1 MSPAFTPDDFKND
14 PDRIYMKPETMA
26 QWIKIKTDLMNNP
39 QYSVSKINN
48 FIKLRRKLILE
59 CQKNG
64 IGILLGC
71 DAPQIFNVPGF
82 STHNELQYLV
92 ISGLTPYEALRAG
105 TINVATYLNQKDAG
119 TIRQGNVS
127 DLILLNA
134 NPLTDIKE
142 TRNIAGVMI
151 GNQWLSKEFIDSELK
166 RMRKQ

>member
-1 MSPAFTPDDFKND
+1 
-14 PDRIYMKPETMA
+14 MKPETMK
-26 QWIKIKTDLMNNP
+26 QWIKVKTDLMNNP
-39 QYSVSKINN
+39 QYSVARIEA
-48 FIKLRRKLILE
+48 FVKLRRKLILE

-92 ISGLTPYEALRAG
+92 TSGLTPYEALKTG

-119 TIRQGNVS
+119 VIRQGNVS

-134 NPLTDIKE
+134 NPLADIKE

-151 GNQWLSKEFIDSELK
+151 GNRWLTKEFIDGELK
-166 RMRKQ
+166 RLVKQ